1 MKCICK
7 ALVKY
12 VNTLYK
18 LWESSEVIA
27 NHSSFQV
34 DEANFAPCLCKV
46 PANSFRVRLKPLYAG
61 QRNQKVPE
69 EGRAT

>member
-27 NHSSFQV
+27 NHSSFKSTRQISHPV
-34 DEANFAPCLCKV
+34 Y
-46 PANSFRVRLKPLYAG
+46 VRFLQIPF
-61 QRNQKVPE
+61 V
-69 EGRAT
+69 